1 MKKLLLATALLV
13 SIGKASEL
21 KNLLNDNYNTL
32 FDLELQKSFS
42 ESKYNSLSW
51 ISPVM
56 LTFQRKWST
65 QIPDG
70 THPFNSYSISINQPI
85 FKSGGIYYG
94 IKFAKSNYN
103 LGKANTIKQKNA
115 LIAKAVELL
124 FKIKQTKLTI
134 AKLKTQI
141 ANSKIEI
148 KSRDELYNAGVSDSV
163 DLDRALAKRDEAEIA
178 MLDMQANLEELK
190 GAFAKISNK
199 NPNRLRVPKLRMVS
213 KSQYIGSN
221 VDIDVANASARAQD
235 YATKMVRS
243 KYLPTVSVGA
253 SYTKVSKAQPL
264 THDKFANYS
273 LTVSMP
279 LSVNVGNDLETAKL
293 KSMIAKVKAKTTRKD
308 SEQDY
313 KTINKKIAIINRR
326 IALANREARTYKRLL
341 KSTRNLYKAGQKSI
355 NDVKILKNS
364 LKMKRLDAQIFSVQ
378 KQLEL
383 LKLYAKMR

>member
-1 MKKLLLATALLV
+1 MKKLLVATAFLATFAN
-13 SIGKASEL
+13 SSEL
-21 KNLLNDNYNTL
+21 KNLLDDNYNTL

-56 LTFQRKWST
+56 LTFQRNWST
-65 QIPDG
+65 QVPNG
-70 THPFNSYSISINQPI
+70 THPFNTYSISINQPI

-103 LGKANTIKQKNA
+103 LGKANTIKRKNA
-115 LIAKAVELL
+115 LIAKAIELL

-134 AKLKTQI
+134 AKLKLQI

-148 KSRDELYNAGVSDSV
+148 KSRDELYNAGISDSV
-163 DLDRALAKRDEAEIA
+163 ELDRALAKRDEAEIA
-178 MLDMQANLEELK
+178 MLEMQANLEELK
-190 GAFAKISNK
+190 GAFAKISSK
-199 NPNRLRVPKLRMVS
+199 NPEHLRVPNLKMVS
-213 KSQYIGSN
+213 KSKYIGSN
-221 VDIDVANASARAQD
+221 VDIDVANASARAQE
-235 YATKMVRS
+235 YASKMTRS

-253 SYTKVSKAQPL
+253 SYTKVSKAQPF
-264 THDKFANYS
+264 TRDKFANYS

-293 KSMIAKVKAKTTRKD
+293 KSMIAKVNAKTTRKD
-308 SEQDY
+308 SVQDY

-326 IALANREARTYKRLL
+326 VALANKEARIYKRLL
-341 KSTRNLYKAGQKSI
+341 KSTKNLYRAGQKSI
-355 NDVKILKNS
+355 NDVKILRNS
-364 LKMKRLDAQIFSVQ
+364 LKIKRLDTQIFSLQ